1 MNTLSSANHSIGD
14 ILVNTGRLSTQDASR
29 IVELQ
34 QSKNLQFGDAALA
47 LNILKKEDIDFALSQ
62 QFDYSYLGA
71 QDTSLSPTLVA
82 AYKPFSTVGE
92 NLRAVRSQLMLR
104 WFNNAS
110 ARKALTVVSAG
121 AGEGRSFI
129 AANLAIV
136 FAQQG
141 QRTVLVDGNLRAQAG
156 HGQQAL
162 FKLGK
167 SAGLSE
173 ILADRAG
180 LEAIQTV
187 TGLPNLSVL
196 TAGATPP
203 NPQELLGRSNFGE
216 LLRALSE
223 KFDVILF
230 DSPSGNDFADAEILA
245 SRTGAALMVAR
256 MNKSLLSQTSQLA
269 QRLQASGVA
278 LVGSVLNDA

>member
-1 MNTLSSANHSIGD
+1 MNTLLNANHSIGN
-14 ILVNTGRLSTQDASR
+14 ILVGSGRLSTQDASR
-29 IVELQ
+29 IVEHQ
-34 QSKNLQFGDAALA
+34 QANDLQFGDAALA
-47 LNILKKEDIDFALSQ
+47 LDILKKEDIDFALSQ
-62 QFDYSYLGA
+62 QFDYAYLGS
-71 QDTSLSPTLVA
+71 QDTSLNPALVA

-92 NLRAVRSQLMLR
+92 NLRDVRSQLMLR
-104 WFNNAS
+104 WFNQADG
-110 ARKALTVVSAG
+110 RKALTVVSAA

-141 QRTVLVDGNLRAQAG
+141 ERTMLVDGNLRAQPG
-156 HGQQAL
+156 NGQQAL

-167 SAGLSE
+167 SAGLSG
-173 ILADRAG
+173 ILSGRAG

-187 TGLPNLSVL
+187 AGLPNLSLL

-203 NPQELLGRSNFGE
+203 NPQELLGRPNFGE
-216 LLRALSE
+216 LLRDLSVNY
-223 KFDVILF
+223 DVILF

-256 MNKSLLSQTSQLA
+256 MNKSLLSQTSRLA
-269 QRLQASGVA
+269 QRLQANGVA
-278 LVGSVLNDA
+278 LVGSVLNDT

>member
-14 ILVNTGRLSTQDASR
+14 ILVNTGRLSSQDASR

-62 QFDYSYLGA
+62 QFDYAYLGA

-104 WFNNAS
+104 WFNNATS
-110 ARKALTVVSAG
+110 RKALTVVSAG

-203 NPQELLGRSNFGE
+203 NPQELLGRSNFGA
-216 LLRALSE
+216 LLQALSE